1 MATGTV
7 VDVVMPQMGVSVS
20 EGTITRWTKQV
31 GDHIEA
37 DETIVEISTDKV
49 DTEVPSPATG
59 IVREILANDGDTV
72 PVNTRIAVIA
82 VGDAGDAGA
91 PADAAPPPVTDNAE
105 ETPATPETSQTMS
118 SQAAPEPHV
127 ANGSHGDE
135 DDDDSGRTF
144 ISPVVAR
151 MLAEHRLDVNQ
162 ITGSGRGGRVT
173 KKDVQAF
180 IDSGGAQAA
189 EPVIHDV
196 PHFAP
201 PAEETTVVSQPA
213 APPPAPAAPAPTAPA
228 PAAAPAAAASAAPA
242 TQRTLVASG
251 GDEELYQFNTI
262 RKVIARHM
270 RHSLD
275 TAAHVTTVIEV
286 DMTGVVNLRKKWKPE
301 YQQRYGVNLTYIPFI
316 ARATIDAIGSWPW
329 VNAEVQGETALIKK
343 YVNLGMAVAV
353 DDSKGLMVPVIHHA
367 EEMNLVGLSRAV
379 IEMAE
384 KARTK
389 TLSPDEMAGGSFTIT
404 NPGVFGALMGTPII
418 PEGQVAILDVE
429 AIVKRPVVVSDRF
442 GNDSIAIRHM
452 MFLCLSYDHRLVDGA
467 YAAQFMAQIKASLE
481 SWDEQA
487 FGL

>member
-20 EGTITRWTKQV
+20 EGTITRWMKQV
-31 GDHIEA
+31 GEHIEA

-49 DTEVPSPATG
+49 DTEVPSPASG

-82 VGDAGDAGA
+82 VGDAGDADA
-91 PADAAPPPVTDNAE
+91 PADTAPTAATDNAE

-118 SQAAPEPHV
+118 SQPAPEPQA
-127 ANGSHGDE
+127 ANGSNGDE
-135 DDDDSGRTF
+135 DEDDSGRTF

-162 ITGSGRGGRVT
+162 IPGSGRGGRVT

-180 IDSGGAQAA
+180 IDSGGAQA

-201 PAEETTVVSQPA
+201 PAEEAPVVSQPA
-213 APPPAPAAPAPTAPA
+213 PPTAPATPPPAPPAPAPATAAPAPP
-228 PAAAPAAAASAAPA
+228 APA
-242 TQRTLVASG
+242 TQQTLVAR
-251 GDEELYQFNTI
+251 GDGEELYQFNTI

-275 TAAHVTTVIEV
+275 TAAQVTTVIEV

-404 NPGVFGALMGTPII
+404 NPGVFGVLMGTPII

-429 AIVKRPVVVSDRF
+429 AIVKRPVVVSDRH

-467 YAAQFMAQIKASLE
+467 YAAQFMAQIKASL
-481 SWDEQA
+481 
-487 FGL
+487 